1 MKNRV
6 RELRGERKLRQS
18 DLAEA
23 LKVSRQTIIAI
34 ETHKDYRPSLEL
46 AMRVARYFGVPL
58 EEVFF
63 LED

>member
-6 RELRGERKLRQS
+6 RDLRRERKLRQS

-34 ETHKDYRPSLEL
+34 ENHKYSPSLEL
-46 AMRVARYFGVPL
+46 AMRLALYFQMSV
-58 EEVFF
+58 EEIFF
-63 LED
+63 LRK

>member
-6 RELRGERKLRQS
+6 RELRRERKLRQS

-34 ETHKDYRPSLEL
+34 ENYKYSPSLEL
-46 AMRVARYFGVPL
+46 AIRLARYFQKPV
-58 EEVFF
+58 EEIFY
-63 LED
+63 LGE

>member
-6 RELRGERKLRQS
+6 RELRRERKLRQS
-18 DLAEA
+18 DLAED

-34 ETHKDYRPSLEL
+34 ENYKYSPSLEL
-46 AMRVARYFGVPL
+46 ALKLARYFQKPV

-63 LED
+63 LGE

>member
-6 RELRGERKLRQS
+6 RELRRERKLRQS
-18 DLAEA
+18 DLAED

-34 ETHKDYRPSLEL
+34 ENHKYSPSLEL
-46 AMRVARYFGVPL
+46 AIRLARYFQKPV

-63 LED
+63 LGE